1 MTADSAQAMH
11 CFGSCVSDSS
21 AAMRSQCLSV
31 RAAVSPQPAPAL
43 TSLHYSAR
51 QCRWLQATRC
61 WLFSTDKGHG
71 ALQQF
76 CRIDL
81 ALTAAMQDP
90 GSV

>member
-43 TSLHYSAR
+43 TSLHYCAR
-51 QCRWLQATRC
+51 QCRLQAMR
-61 WLFSTDKGHG
+61 LLVVQHRQRPR

-76 CRIDL
+76 CPIDL